1 MKKVLKFAI
10 VIIIAVVCWKA
21 YTATQKNDK
30 SFFSNMGKE
39 KNHCEIQHVEN
50 AGTKTANTC
59 TAEIGTKETGKE
71 ERCVKNIR

>member
-39 KNHCEIQHVEN
+39 SKDIVEDVKDFQLVDK
-50 AGTKTANTC
+50 AKQA
-59 TAEIGTKETGKE
+59 GKE
-71 ERCVKNIR
+71 LKEGFEEE